1 MNKEQIEKYLQVNP
15 FEQLSNIVYNL
26 IVEDIAY
33 CNIMPGKKLNISKI
47 SEDLNISRTPVREAL
62 IKLSQLGFIQMH
74 NKGYYVSDFT
84 PNDIINIYY
93 VRSML
98 ESKAVFLCAQSKKFL
113 YIDQLKKLADDFSEV
128 VDDYEK
134 ITELDYKF
142 HTIII
147 SQCGNE
153 HLINC
158 HKLIENKFIT
168 LQRRN
173 LKLLLRENIIPKI
186 DSIATQHNAIVNS
199 IYLNMPELAEKEM
212 QNHINSGLVHAL
224 LFAGK

>member
-1 MNKEQIEKYLQVNP
+1 MNKEQIQQYLQVNP

-33 CNIMPGKKLNISKI
+33 CNVMPGEKLNISKI
-47 SEDLNISRTPVREAL
+47 SDDLNISRTPVREAL
-62 IKLSQLGFIQMH
+62 IKLSQLGFIRIY
-74 NKGYYVSDFT
+74 NKSYYVSEFT

-98 ESKAVFLCAQSKKFL
+98 ESKAVFLCAQLKKFR
-113 YIDQLKKLADDFSEV
+113 YIDQLKQLADDFAEV

-147 SQCGNE
+147 TNCGND
-153 HLINC
+153 HLIDC
-158 HKLIENKFIT
+158 YKLLENKFIT

-173 LKLLLRENIIPKI
+173 LKLLLKENIIPKV
-186 DSIATQHNAIVNS
+186 DSISTQHNAIVNS
-199 IYLNMPELAEKEM
+199 IYLNVPELAEKEM

-224 LFAGK
+224 LFANK

>member
-33 CNIMPGKKLNISKI
+33 CNIMPGKKINISQI
-47 SEDLNISRTPVREAL
+47 AQDLNISRTPVREAL
-62 IKLSQLGFIQMH
+62 MKLSQLGFVQMH
-74 NKGYYVSDFT
+74 NKSYYVSEFT
-84 PNDIINIYY
+84 PNDIVNIYY

-98 ESKAVFLCAQSKKFL
+98 ESKATFLCAQSKKFP
-113 YIDQLKKLADDFSEV
+113 YIDTLKKLADDFSEV
-128 VDDYEK
+128 TEDYEK
-134 ITELDYKF
+134 ITDLDFKF
-142 HTIII
+142 HTILI

-153 HLINC
+153 HLIDC
-158 HKLIENKFIT
+158 YRLLENKFIT

-173 LKLLLRENIIPKI
+173 LKLMLKENIIPKI
-186 DSIATQHNAIVNS
+186 GSISTQHNSIVNS

-224 LFAGK
+224 LFANK